1 MNEFKY
7 AVVCVDDDPYI
18 LQSIGFQVEKLIDN
32 KTTIVE
38 YYTDPGVVLKNI
50 DLLTNEGIE
59 IILAIVDFQ
68 MPNLN
73 GAELVRTIKEQHPE
87 IKCLMLSGQASAIH
101 VDDLVSD
108 NLLESFISK
117 PWDENELFDAIAPII
132 NKKYNKT
139 I

>member
-1 MNEFKY
+1 MTEFKY

-18 LQSIGFQVEKLIDN
+18 LQSIGFQVEKLIDK

-38 YYTDPGVVLKNI
+38 YYTDPGTVLKSI
-50 DLLTNEGIE
+50 DLLTREGIE

-68 MPNLN
+68 MPDLN
-73 GAELVRTIKEQHPE
+73 GAELVRAIKDQHPE

-117 PWDENELFDAIAPII
+117 PWDENELFDAIEPII
-132 NKKYNKT
+132 NKKYNN

>member
-1 MNEFKY
+1 MKEFKY

-18 LQSIGFQVEKLIDN
+18 LQSIGFQVEKLINN

-38 YYTDPGVVLKNI
+38 YYTDPGTVLKSI
-50 DLLTNEGIE
+50 DLLTREGIE

-68 MPNLN
+68 MPDLN
-73 GAELVRTIKEQHPE
+73 GAELVRAIKDQHPE

-117 PWDENELFDAIAPII
+117 PWDENELFDAIEPII
-132 NKKYNKT
+132 NKKYNN